1 MTHATLSLS
10 VLTTH
15 GRSTHLLWQT
25 VPKSQLKKRKNLVED
40 DLLRKLRELVPESVR
55 ITLVADRG
63 FGDQKLYAFLRE
75 LNLHYSIRFRSNV
88 TVTDKS
94 GVSQPAE
101 SWVPKNHRARR
112 LVGAGV
118 TADQYCVGAVVLIR
132 DHDIKQSWCLAV
144 SRADLTSRQVIDLY
158 ANRHP
163 CEETSRDTKS
173 ARLGLSQTH
182 IRDCRRRHRLLMVCA
197 LAMALLNLVGS
208 AGEQLGEDRM
218 LKVNTVE
225 YRTHS
230 LFRQGLF
237 YYQAMQ
243 TWPLERTARRL
254 ARFSLLLSQ
263 HDWSK
268 LAFGLV

>member
-1 MTHATLSLS
+1 
-10 VLTTH
+10 
-15 GRSTHLLWQT
+15 
-25 VPKSQLKKRKNLVED
+25 
-40 DLLRKLRELVPESVR
+40 VPESVR
-55 ITLVADRG
+55 ITVLADRG

-75 LNLHYSIRFRSNV
+75 LNLHYIIRFRSNI

-118 TADQYCVGAVVLIR
+118 PADQYCVEAVVLIR
-132 DHDIKQSWCLAV
+132 DRHIKQSWCLAV

-163 CEETSRDTKS
+163 CEETFRDTKN
-173 ARLGLSQTH
+173 ARLGLGLSQTH

-243 TWPLERTARRL
+243 TWPLERTARLL

-263 HDWSK
+263 HDWSQ